1 MKDKDLLNALGLND
15 RTITLGLDDEYLQ
28 ITLEKKIDAYLKKLD
43 EEKKKQE
50 QIDFLKK
57 GYDNFKEK
65 EHLIK
70 MIESTYVQKKIKNIL
85 INMGVS
91 IDCPYCLDLSK
102 QYGRPIQTY
111 KKHNK

>member
-1 MKDKDLLNALGLND
+1 MTDKQLLEMLGLKD
-15 RTITLGLDDEYLQ
+15 RTISIAFDEDYQKILEHKVDD
-28 ITLEKKIDAYLKKLD
+28 YLKKID
-43 EEKKKQE
+43 EEKKKDDL
-50 QIDFLKK
+50 IDLLKK
-57 GYDNFKEK
+57 GNESYKEK
-65 EHLIK
+65 EHLIE
-70 MIESTYVQKKIKNIL
+70 MIESTYVQKKLKNIL

>member
-70 MIESTYVQKKIKNIL
+70 MIESTYVQKK
-85 INMGVS
+85 
-91 IDCPYCLDLSK
+91 
-102 QYGRPIQTY
+102 
-111 KKHNK
+111 

>member
-50 QIDFLKK
+50 QIDFLKQK
-57 GYDNFKEK
+57 YIEHQEK
-65 EHLIK
+65 DKFIAMFNDTYVFSRIKTKLIK
-70 MIESTYVQKKIKNIL
+70 ERFVNDCRYCWGID
-85 INMGVS
+85 VS
-91 IDCPYCLDLSK
+91 G
-102 QYGRPIQTY
+102 QYGKATKP
-111 KKHNK
+111 KK